1 MGVAQRTPVLRSRPF
16 LLRGLRFYRA
26 LDEHRL
32 PADDDLVHARSRFRS
47 VDDPDCFAVYEVR
60 QVPFAGTPP
69 PLHASEDHTLIA
81 VREFRRVPLD
91 ASGLALVV
99 FNARGGCAVQVIA
112 ALGQWVERAVS
123 LYQPTYLLCARS
135 LEQPRL
141 TALLTGVRE
150 RRALQSGRPSP
161 FSVDLIMPEL
171 IPLLE
176 TAPEHYAYWPD
187 GLDSDAPCAPVE
199 VIAKDAV

>member
-1 MGVAQRTPVLRSRPF
+1 
-16 LLRGLRFYRA
+16 
-26 LDEHRL
+26 
-32 PADDDLVHARSRFRS
+32 

-60 QVPFAGTPP
+60 QAPFAGALPS
-69 PLHASEDHTLIA
+69 LHASQDHTLVA
-81 VREFRRVPLD
+81 EREFRRVPLD

-99 FNARGGCAVQVIA
+99 FNARAGCAVQVIA
-112 ALGQWVERAVS
+112 VLGQWVEHAVS

-150 RRALQSGRPSP
+150 RRALQSGRASP

-171 IPLLE
+171 VPLLD
-176 TAPEHYAYWPD
+176 TAPEHYEYWPD
-187 GLDSDAPCAPVE
+187 GLDVDAPGAPVE

>member
-1 MGVAQRTPVLRSRPF
+1 MLRPRPF
-16 LLRGLRFYRA
+16 LLRCLRFYRG
-26 LDEHRL
+26 LDLDRL
-32 PADDDLVHARSRFRS
+32 VADDDIVHARSRFRG

-60 QVPFAGTPP
+60 QAPFAGAPP
-69 PLHASEDHTLIA
+69 SLHASQDHTLVA
-81 VREFRRVPLD
+81 EREFRRVPLD

-99 FNARGGCAVQVIA
+99 FNARAGCAVQVIA
-112 ALGQWVERAVS
+112 ALGQWVEHAVS

-150 RRALQSGRPSP
+150 RRALQSGRASP

-171 IPLLE
+171 GPLLD
-176 TAPEHYAYWPD
+176 TAPEHYEYWPD
-187 GLDSDAPCAPVE
+187 GLDVDAPGAPVE

>member
-1 MGVAQRTPVLRSRPF
+1 VLRSRPF

-26 LDEHRL
+26 LDPDRFVT
-32 PADDDLVHARSRFRS
+32 DDDAVHARSRFRS
-47 VDDPDCFAVYEVR
+47 VDDPECFAVYEVR

-69 PLHASEDHTLIA
+69 SLHASEDHTLIA

-99 FNARGGCAVQVIA
+99 FSARAGCAVQVIA
-112 ALGQWVERAVS
+112 TLGQWVEHAVS

-141 TALLTGVRE
+141 TALITGVRE
-150 RRALQSGRPSP
+150 RRALQSGRASP

-171 IPLLE
+171 MPLLE
-176 TAPEHYAYWPD
+176 TPPEHYAYWPD
-187 GLDSDAPCAPVE
+187 GLDADAPGAPVD